1 MSTYNIKISQLN
13 PFPDPTQ
20 TVDFFP
26 MVDSSSLTTYRASIA
41 DIAPLITHSIHS
53 DSSSLT
59 VTASYSVTA
68 SYVLSTGPIVSSSY
82 SITASNSTTASY
94 AITASNSTTAS
105 YAITSSYAITASN
118 STTASYAATASYISH
133 SISASYAITA
143 SNSTTA
149 SYAITASNSTTAS
162 YAITASNTITAS
174 YAITASNTITA
185 SYALNTGKMG
195 IVNTYQL
202 LYSGSITGNANTG
215 ITNTPVSYGLIP
227 TTINSIFLIF
237 VSVPLYNSNFPGT
250 AGPGLYRNSSPLIE
264 IFTSYEGGDEVVA
277 NCTNFIDSPSTTLAV
292 TYSVKMDTSTGAFQ
306 INGRPQGGPGTT
318 ASLSIVEIA

>member
-105 YAITSSYAITASN
+105 YAITSKNAYKQRPSWAFRCQALYIAAS
-118 STTASYAATASYISH
+118 
-133 SISASYAITA
+133 
-143 SNSTTA
+143 
-149 SYAITASNSTTAS
+149 
-162 YAITASNTITAS
+162 TILTK
-174 YAITASNTITA
+174 
-185 SYALNTGKMG
+185 LP
-195 IVNTYQL
+195 QR
-202 LYSGSITGNANTG
+202 
-215 ITNTPVSYGLIP
+215 
-227 TTINSIFLIF
+227 FLRLGCI
-237 VSVPLYNSNFPGT
+237 Y
-250 AGPGLYRNSSPLIE
+250 
-264 IFTSYEGGDEVVA
+264 
-277 NCTNFIDSPSTTLAV
+277 
-292 TYSVKMDTSTGAFQ
+292 
-306 INGRPQGGPGTT
+306 
-318 ASLSIVEIA
+318 

>member
-94 AITASNSTTAS
+94 A
-105 YAITSSYAITASN
+105 
-118 STTASYAATASYISH
+118 ATASYISH

-143 SNSTTA
+143 SNST
-149 SYAITASNSTTAS
+149 
-162 YAITASNTITAS
+162 TAS